1 MNEDGINVSGGES
14 QKLAIARAL
23 YFNRPFIIMDE
34 PTAALDP
41 VSESEIYE
49 KFHMLAKGKGAV
61 YISHRLS
68 SCRFCNQIYVFD
80 NGELIQK
87 GTHEELVEQK
97 NGKYRQLWQAQ
108 AEFYAKKKAIQKI

>member
-1 MNEDGINVSGGES
+1 
-14 QKLAIARAL
+14 
-23 YFNRPFIIMDE
+23 MDE

-68 SCRFCNQIYVFD
+68 SCRFCNKIYVFD
-80 NGELIQK
+80 NGELIQDVYKRQVTKRK
-87 GTHEELVEQK
+87 GDWK
-97 NGKYRQLWQAQ
+97 
-108 AEFYAKKKAIQKI
+108 

>member
-1 MNEDGINVSGGES
+1 M
-14 QKLAIARAL
+14 A
-23 YFNRPFIIMDE
+23 E

-87 GTHEELVEQK
+87 GTHEELVGQK
-97 NGKYRQLWQAQ
+97 DGKYRQLWQAQ
-108 AEFYAKKKAIQKI
+108 AEFYEKKKAIQKI

>member
-1 MNEDGINVSGGES
+1 MPN
-14 QKLAIARAL
+14 
-23 YFNRPFIIMDE
+23 FMDE

-87 GTHEELVEQK
+87 GTHEELVGQK
-97 NGKYRQLWQAQ
+97 DGKYRQLWQAQ
-108 AEFYAKKKAIQKI
+108 AEFYEKKKAIQKI